1 MPNRSAGAR
10 DGEVKTTKESKKDK
24 KRKETKDEGSLYYPI
39 AFGSVFGFCAPYDV
53 NIYVASCS
61 FHAHHEG

>member
-1 MPNRSAGAR
+1 M
-10 DGEVKTTKESKKDK
+10 KTTKKSKKDK

-39 AFGSVFGFCAPYDV
+39 ALGGVFGFCTPYDV

-61 FHAHHEG
+61 FHAHHEV